1 MQLMR
6 ISKHLRYKKKYFNY
20 FSFSNSLLYLE
31 NTLLA
36 EPNKKKNSFSGL
48 QSMHILF
55 ERFVKVFCL
64 LSIAVN
70 NWVTWQ
76 EYFIQL
82 HIF

>member
-36 EPNKKKNSFSGL
+36 EPNKKKTLLVVYRACTFFLSVLSRFSAYFPL
-48 QSMHILF
+48 QSII
-55 ERFVKVFCL
+55 E
-64 LSIAVN
+64 
-70 NWVTWQ
+70 
-76 EYFIQL
+76 
-82 HIF
+82 